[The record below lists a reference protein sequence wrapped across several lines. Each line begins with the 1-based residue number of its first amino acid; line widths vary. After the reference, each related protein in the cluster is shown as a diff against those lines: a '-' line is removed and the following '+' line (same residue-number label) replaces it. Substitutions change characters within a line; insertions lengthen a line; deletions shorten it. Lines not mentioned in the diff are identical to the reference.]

1 MYYNQDSIYFIDGN
15 WAKASETKIDVF
27 NQTFHY
33 GIGAFEGIRAYHSS
47 TGMSLYKATEHYKRL
62 INSVNTLQLRI
73 DYTAPELVEI
83 THQLM
88 KKNHL
93 RNAYVRPLV
102 YMGPNMELTLK
113 GKPRILIAAWEW
125 GALLGR
131 DQLNLTISSYQRPDR
146 KSLPNTAKLT
156 GNYTNS
162 ILASYE
168 ARKKGADEALMLDA
182 DGNIAQAPGANFFL
196 EKEGVLYTPPEG
208 NILPGIT
215 RHTMFEFAIELGFEI
230 REEVLSVE
238 MIHDAD
244 SAFLTGTA
252 TEIVGVKS
260 IEGVKM
266 KKDWE
271 DSMGAILASV
281 YQHRIKR
288 EESHGQGTIV

>member
-1 MYYNQDSIYFIDGN
+1 MYYNDNTIFFIDGN
-15 WAKASETKIDVF
+15 WHKAKETNIDVF

-33 GIGAFEGIRAYHSS
+33 GIGAFEGIRAYHSRI
-47 TGMSLYKATEHYKRL
+47 GMSLFKATEHYKRL
-62 INSVNTLQLRI
+62 LNSVKTLQLKI
-73 DYTAPELVEI
+73 DYTAQELVSI
-83 THQLM
+83 THELLE
-88 KKNHL
+88 KNHL

-102 YMGPNMELTLK
+102 FMGPNMELTIT
-113 GKPRILIAAWEW
+113 GKPRLLIAAWEW
-125 GALLGR
+125 GALLGKE
-131 DQLNLTISSYQRPDR
+131 QLNLVISSYQRPDR
-146 KSLPNTAKLT
+146 KSLPATAKLT

-196 EKEGVLYTPPEG
+196 EKNGVLYTPPEG

-215 RHTMFEFAIELGFEI
+215 RATVFEYAKELGFEV
-230 REEVLSVE
+230 REENISVD

-252 TEIVGVKS
+252 TEIVGIKS
-260 IEGVKM
+260 IEGIKM
-266 KKDWE
+266 KKEWV
-271 DSMGAILASV
+271 DSMGVVLAGV

-288 EESHGQGTIV
+288 EESHGLTIG

>member
-1 MYYNQDSIYFIDGN
+1 MYYTEDSIFFIDGS
-15 WAKASETKIDVF
+15 WAKAGETNIDVF

-33 GIGAFEGIRAYHSS
+33 GIGAFEGIRAYHTP
-47 TGMSLYKATEHYKRL
+47 TGMNMFKAIEHYKRL
-62 INSVNTLQLRI
+62 LNSVKTLQLKI
-73 DYTAPELVEI
+73 DFTAEELVAI
-83 THQLM
+83 TQELLER
-88 KKNHL
+88 NGL

-102 YMGPNMELTLK
+102 FMGPNMELTIK

-125 GALLGR
+125 GALLGKE
-131 DQLNLTISSYQRPDR
+131 QLNMVISSYSRPDR
-146 KSLPNTAKLT
+146 KSLPATAKLT

-168 ARKKGADEALMLDA
+168 ARKKGADEALMLGI

-215 RHTMFEFAIELGFEI
+215 RATVFEYAAELGFEI
-230 REEVLSVE
+230 REEDISVE
-238 MIHDAD
+238 MIHEAD

-260 IEGVKM
+260 IEGVAM
-266 KKDWE
+266 KKDWI
-271 DSMGAILASV
+271 DSMGVVLAGV
-281 YQHRIKR
+281 YQHRIRR
-288 EESHGQGTIV
+288 EESHGLTIG

>member
-1 MYYNQDSIYFIDGN
+1 MYYTEDSIFFIDGS
-15 WAKASETKIDVF
+15 WAKASESNIDVF

-33 GIGAFEGIRAYHSS
+33 GIGAFEGIRAYHTP
-47 TGMSLYKATEHYKRL
+47 TGMNMFKAIEHYKRL
-62 INSVNTLQLRI
+62 LNSVKTLLLKI
-73 DYTAPELVEI
+73 DFTAEELVAI
-83 THQLM
+83 TQELLER
-88 KKNHL
+88 NGL

-102 YMGPNMELTLK
+102 FMGPNMELTIK

-125 GALLGR
+125 GALLGKE
-131 DQLNLTISSYQRPDR
+131 QLNMVISSYSRPDR
-146 KSLPNTAKLT
+146 KSLPATAKLT

-168 ARKKGADEALMLDA
+168 ARKKGADEALMLGI

-215 RHTMFEFAIELGFEI
+215 RATVFEYAAELGFEI
-230 REEVLSVE
+230 REEDISVE
-238 MIHDAD
+238 MIHEAD

-260 IEGVKM
+260 IEGVAM
-266 KKDWE
+266 KKDWI
-271 DSMGAILASV
+271 DSMGVVLAGV
-281 YQHRIKR
+281 YQHRIRR
-288 EESHGQGTIV
+288 EESHGLTIG